1 MKKVRPFVLLCTG
14 GLLYVLLEILWRG
27 YSHWTMFFVGGVCF
41 VLIGMINEFFTFEIP
56 LVMQMLIGSCIVT
69 LMEFASGCVINLWIG
84 LEVWDY
90 SDMPLNI
97 LGQICLPYMVLWFF
111 LSAAGIVLDDYLRY
125 WWFGEEK
132 PHYRLLGK
140 RGGGNW

>member
-1 MKKVRPFVLLCTG
+1 MKKVRPLVLLCTG
-14 GLLYVLLEILWRG
+14 GLLYVLIEILWRG
-27 YSHWTMFFVGGVCF
+27 YSHWTMFVVGGICF

-56 LVMQMLIGSCIVT
+56 LAMQMMIGSCIVT
-69 LMEFASGCVINLWIG
+69 LVEFASGCVINLWIG

-90 SDMPLNI
+90 SDMPLNV

-132 PHYRLLGK
+132 PHYKLLGK
-140 RGGGNW
+140 RGGDNW